1 MYRVDVKFTLH
12 LPIHV
17 DEYTKLMFL
26 IEKAGVTGYT
36 ATFDYNILKTHV
48 RTLVFL
54 NYPKP
59 QLGLLEGIIIGFTR
73 YNPDMKTLRTFRET
87 T

>member
-1 MYRVDVKFTLH
+1 MYKVDVKFTLH

-17 DEYTKLMFL
+17 DEYTKLMQL
-26 IEKAGVTGYT
+26 IERAGVVGYT
-36 ATFDYNILKTHV
+36 ATFDYNILHTHV

-73 YNPDMKTLRTFRET
+73 FMPDMKIIRSFREE
-87 T
+87 